1 MLIVFKANHQSLPF
15 IEVKSICILTIFVQ
29 DKRED
34 TEKKIFI
41 QKLQANVISLTSPL
55 LKILFSST
63 ITYFALDRNSIEHDN
78 FSINFLSML
87 QAT

>member
-34 TEKKIFI
+34 TGKKDIYSKAASKCDKFDKSI
-41 QKLQANVISLTSPL
+41 TQNSFFKYNN
-55 LKILFSST
+55 LFC
-63 ITYFALDRNSIEHDN
+63 FGQEFNRA
-78 FSINFLSML
+78 
-87 QAT
+87 